1 MIKSIRNKTLVLNY
15 FFLFFVLAFFAHLV
29 CTFFSTDIT
38 LQLASIFIDVI
49 FAGLFLLAIFKFD
62 YAFFVSLLLL
72 PVFFLLENMAIIN
85 QVYNSQSLSGLSFYA
100 IDPRAIGFFSAIF
113 FSLIF
118 IYKRKPALFKKTPLL
133 KIIPLVI
140 SFLCLS
146 SFWSVGGQ
154 EKYVQVSFYILLASL
169 YFATYFSVINKTSFY
184 RLIFFFIILSV
195 PAILMA
201 YFQIFGGL
209 FFEYADMDIRR
220 VSGPFNSP
228 NLLGSFLLV
237 TFALAIMLM
246 SIIRREKYE
255 VYKGGLI
262 FYLMLALPIFFLTF
276 SRSAWIGMVVFL
288 AIFSLQ
294 SKRFVLGVGLT
305 FILLL
310 STMLMFESTRE
321 RVSGFSERTMFD
333 SVYARTN
340 IWRMSYGKFLE
351 KPFFGHGAGSFSD
364 VINDAKESARGTD
377 NPHNDIVFFAVEGG
391 VVGVVSFLSII
402 FTFYFYLFK
411 FHFRIKK
418 TQIINK
424 IKRDNLYIISLGVIS
439 LFVAMTVVSMVESY
453 YEGNFLH
460 LFVWSLLGGWFA
472 LVQKSLPIEK

>member
-1 MIKSIRNKTLVLNY
+1 M
-15 FFLFFVLAFFAHLV
+15 HLV
-29 CTFFSTDIT
+29 YTFFNADII

-49 FAGLFLLAIFKFD
+49 FASLFLLAILNFD
-62 YAFFVSLLLL
+62 YSFFMALLLL
-72 PVFFLLENMAIIN
+72 PVFFLLENVSVIN
-85 QVYNSQSLSGLSFYA
+85 QVYNSQSLGGLSFYA
-100 IDPRAIGFFSAIF
+100 VDPRVIGFSSAIF
-113 FSLIF
+113 FAIIF
-118 IYKRKPALFKKTPLL
+118 IYKKKPILLRKAPLSGIL
-133 KIIPLVI
+133 PWAI

-146 SFWSVGGQ
+146 AVWSVGGQ
-154 EKYVQVSFYILLASL
+154 EKYVQVSFYILLVIL
-169 YFATYFSVINKTSFY
+169 YLTTFFSIEGKKSFY
-184 RLIFFFIILSV
+184 RLIVFFIALSL

-237 TFALAIMLM
+237 STALATVMLV
-246 SIIRREKYE
+246 IKAGKRREHKWY
-255 VYKGGLI
+255 LI
-262 FYLMLALPIFFLTF
+262 SYLFLALPIFFLTF

-294 SKRFVLGVGLT
+294 SKRFILGTTLA

-310 STMLMFESTRE
+310 SIMLMFESTRE

-340 IWRMSYGKFLE
+340 IWRMSHRKFLE
-351 KPFFGHGAGSFSD
+351 KPFLGHGAGSFSE
-364 VINDAKESARGTD
+364 VINDAKESAGGTD

-391 VVGVVSFLSII
+391 VLGIVSFLSII
-402 FTFYFYLFK
+402 ITFYFYLVK
-411 FHFRIKK
+411 FHIGVKK
-418 TQIINK
+418 IERTNQDK
-424 IKRDNLYIISLGVIS
+424 GVYLYIVSLGVIA

-472 LVQKSLPIEK
+472 LVQKEIALQ